1 MREIYFII
9 REREFKNYIHT
20 NIFRWKYITAIH
32 GNYPLIFLFFGVLSH
47 EVTIVNFYGPYLLM
61 LQKFMP

>member
-32 GNYPLIFLFFGVLSH
+32 RNLQW
-47 EVTIVNFYGPYLLM
+47 LLHVKVH
-61 LQKFMP
+61 QKIKQ